1 MKVKKM
7 DSSDPVAISEPSAPS
22 ASSTPSI
29 KKSLFIF
36 RRDYHIDDNLGLLH
50 ALKMTEESVLPV
62 FIFTPEQ
69 SDKKK
74 NKYFS
79 DNSFQFLLE
88 SLDELSRDLPG
99 GLLMIRDDN
108 VSALKAIRKAFAF
121 DAVFCNMDYTPYAID
136 RDAEIR
142 KWCEAEKDR
151 ILFDNSSEDYLLM
164 PMDSFLKADGA
175 PYTKY
180 TPFKNNAY
188 KIGLATKG
196 GSTAIPK
203 PMKIPKALLKKLYS
217 GSKSLSVPGTE
228 KISGVGDAA
237 ITKLYE
243 KNPEIIYHGGRKEGL
258 KRLAQLGK
266 FKAYATE
273 RNVLSKST
281 TLLSAYINFGC
292 VSIREC
298 FWAIADKLG
307 VHHGLNDQL
316 LWREFWYY
324 VVKYFPHVVNYKGPN
339 RPMWSE
345 YEKIHWMNP
354 KKVFEAWCEGR
365 TGFPAVDAGMR
376 ELNQTGYMHNRAR
389 LIVSGILVKNFGV
402 DWRWG
407 EEYFSQKLVDIN
419 APVNS
424 GNWQWSASTGENK
437 GEYYRIM
444 NPWTQS
450 EKFDKNAEYIKKWV
464 PELKDVPAKDI
475 HNWGATCEEYLAK
488 GVAYMKPVVEYNA
501 EMRKGIMDM
510 YKEGIQEG
518 RKKS

>member
-1 MKVKKM
+1 MSSESS
-7 DSSDPVAISEPSAPS
+7 SSDPVAVASAGSPTTAPS
-22 ASSTPSI
+22 P

-36 RRDYHIDDNLGLLH
+36 RRDYRIEDNLGLIH
-50 ALKMTEESVLPV
+50 ALKETEESVLPV

-88 SLDELSRDLPG
+88 SLDELSRELPG
-99 GLLMIRDDN
+99 GLLMVRDDN
-108 VSALKAIRKAFAF
+108 VDALKAIHKAYPFEAL
-121 DAVFCNMDYTPYAID
+121 FCNMDYTPYALD

-142 KWCEAEKDR
+142 KWCEAEGIR
-151 ILFDNSSEDYLLM
+151 FDNSSEDYLLM
-164 PMDSFLKADGA
+164 PMGSFLKADGA
-175 PYTKY
+175 PYTKF

-188 KIGLATKG
+188 KIGLATTKG
-196 GSTAIPK
+196 ETAIPK
-203 PMKIPKALLKKLYS
+203 PAKVPKALLKKLEKKAS
-217 GSKSLSVPGTE
+217 SIAVPGTE
-228 KISGVGDAA
+228 KVKSIADVS
-237 ITKLYE
+237 KLYVP
-243 KNPEIIYHGGRKEGL
+243 NPDIIYHGGRKEAL
-258 KRLAQLGK
+258 KRLGK
-266 FKAYATE
+266 MGTFKGYAND

-298 FWAIADKLG
+298 FWEIAAKLG

-324 VVKYFPHVVNYKGPN
+324 VAKYFPHVINYKGPN
-339 RPMWSE
+339 KPMWPE
-345 YEKIHWMNP
+345 YEEIHWKNP

-389 LIVSGILVKNFGV
+389 LIVSGILVKNFGI

-475 HNWGATCEEYLAK
+475 HNWGTTCDEHLAK
-488 GVAYMKPVVEYNA
+488 GVVYIKPVVEYNP

-510 YKEGIQEG
+510 YKEAITKY
-518 RKKS
+518 RKQ